1 MPLSPFADMSGIMFR
16 LAHMSDIHLGPLPRV
31 TPREL
36 ASKRITGYVNW
47 QRNRRKRLFGNILD
61 SLMQDIKAAKPD
73 HLVMTGDMVN
83 LAAAAEIE
91 AIAKWLAA
99 AGDPTDISL
108 VPGNHDAYVP
118 GAFKKIC
125 AAWRPYMLGDDEAR
139 SASGD
144 HLFPYLRRRG
154 PVALI
159 GVSTAAATPPFMA
172 SGVFG
177 HRQAERLANL
187 LENSADLYRVI
198 LIHHPPVRG
207 ATNALKRM
215 IGISRF
221 GRVLERAGAELVLH
235 GHTHEDTL
243 YWLDGRDGR
252 VPVVGVPAAGESPG
266 GRHPAS
272 GYNLI
277 SIDGT
282 AAGWSSR
289 LQRYGLNADAS
300 KFESVEE
307 TILGNSL

>member
-1 MPLSPFADMSGIMFR
+1 MNCHRS
-16 LAHMSDIHLGPLPRV
+16 
-31 TPREL
+31 
-36 ASKRITGYVNW
+36 
-47 QRNRRKRLFGNILD
+47 RRKRLFGNILD
-61 SLMQDIKAAKPD
+61 SLIDEIKAAKPD

-91 AIAKWLAA
+91 AISRWLAA
-99 AGDPTDISL
+99 VGDPADISL

-125 AAWRPYMLGDDEAR
+125 VAWRPYMLGDDEPR

-144 HLFPYLRRRG
+144 NLFPYLRRRG

-177 HRQAERLANL
+177 HRQAERLAKL
-187 LENSADLYRVI
+187 LETSEDHYRVI

-207 ATNALKRM
+207 ATNPLKRM
-215 IGISRF
+215 IGIGRF
-221 GRVLERAGAELVLH
+221 SRVLAWTGAELVLH

-243 YWLDGRDGR
+243 HWLDGRDDR
-252 VPVVGVPAAGESPG
+252 VPVVGAPAAGESPG

-277 SIDGT
+277 TIDGT
-282 AAGWSSR
+282 AAGWNSR
-289 LQRYGLNADAS
+289 MQRYGLNANAS
-300 KFESVEE
+300 KFEPTEE
-307 TILGNSL
+307 TVLA

>member
-1 MPLSPFADMSGIMFR
+1 MSGIMFR

-47 QRNRRKRLFGNILD
+47 HRNRRKRLFGNILD
-61 SLMQDIKAAKPD
+61 SLMDEIKAAKPD
-73 HLVMTGDMVN
+73 HVAMTGDMVN

-91 AIAKWLAA
+91 AVTRWLAA
-99 AGDPTDISL
+99 AGNPNEISL

-118 GAFKKIC
+118 GAFRKIC
-125 AAWRPYMLGDDEAR
+125 TAWRPYMLGDDGPRLA
-139 SASGD
+139 AGD
-144 HLFPYLRRRG
+144 NLFPYLRRRG

-177 HRQAERLANL
+177 HRQARRLASL
-187 LENSADLYRVI
+187 LERSNGLCRVV
-198 LIHHPPVRG
+198 LVHHPPIRG
-207 ATNALKRM
+207 ATSPYKRM
-215 IGISRF
+215 IGIGRF
-221 GRVLERAGAELVLH
+221 GRVLQQAGAELVLH

-266 GRHPAS
+266 GKHPPS
-272 GYNLI
+272 GYNLF
-277 SIDGT
+277 SIDQGK
-282 AAGWSSR
+282 AGFTIQ
-289 LQRYGLNADAS
+289 LQRFGLNTEAS
-300 KFESVEE
+300 GFGLVQDQKLTS
-307 TILGNSL
+307 